1 MGLSK
6 KKIRFIALSGTT
18 GVTENMYVY
27 ECGRDMII
35 IDCGVGFPD
44 LDMHGVDLVIPDF
57 TYIRENKK
65 RLKAIFITH
74 GHEDHFG
81 ALPFLLEEVNV
92 PIYATE
98 LTAGFIK
105 DKLDDYGI
113 KKYKMNVINP
123 EKDIIKE
130 GNFKLTPFR
139 VSHSVPDTVG
149 FCLETPVGNL
159 FHVSDYKFD
168 WTPVDGKPFN
178 ITKAANLASKGVL
191 CMASDSLGSTSPGY
205 TESESLIEARIEG
218 VIEKATGQVFFTTI
232 SSNIS
237 RMQQAINV
245 AQHQGRKVC
254 LVGRSIVKKAE
265 IARSLG
271 RLHYSDET
279 VISPKQAKKLK
290 KSQIVYIISG
300 SYGQP
305 GSALYRVAMG
315 DHKFLAVEEGDTVI
329 FSGDPA
335 PPGSKTNVDALVD
348 RFFELDVDVHY
359 YDMQEDLHVSGHG
372 CQEDIKLLMGIVKP
386 RFYIPIGGTIRH
398 MRAYKKIAKAMG
410 ASERNVF
417 ELMPG
422 DVVEMDWDGAKI
434 VDKLNVKSVLV
445 DGLGVGDVGNIVL
458 RDRRILAQDGIA
470 IVVLQIDKERRRL
483 ISKPE
488 IVSRGFVFEK
498 ETKGFLE
505 NTQRI
510 LEQQLSQ
517 KPVINTN
524 LLKNETVDFL
534 ERYFFEETGRRPM
547 VLPVVIEL

>member
-1 MGLSK
+1 M
-6 KKIRFIALSGTT
+6 
-18 GVTENMYVY
+18 
-27 ECGRDMII
+27 
-35 IDCGVGFPD
+35 
-44 LDMHGVDLVIPDF
+44 
-57 TYIRENKK
+57 
-65 RLKAIFITH
+65 
-74 GHEDHFG
+74 
-81 ALPFLLEEVNV
+81 LEEVSA

-105 DKLDDYGI
+105 DKLEDYGI
-113 KKYKMNVINP
+113 KKYKLNVINP
-123 EKDIIKE
+123 EKDTIKE

-149 FCLETPVGNL
+149 FCLETPAGNL

-218 VIEKATGQVFFTTI
+218 VMEKAKGQVFFTTI

-245 AQHQGRKVC
+245 ARHQGRKVC
-254 LVGRSIVKKAE
+254 LIGRSIVKKAE

-279 VISPKQAKKLK
+279 VISPKQAKKFK
-290 KSQIVYIISG
+290 KSEIVYIISG

-315 DHKFLAVEEGDTVI
+315 DHKFLTVEEGDTVI

-386 RFYIPIGGTIRH
+386 RFFIPIGGTIRH
-398 MRAYKKIAKAMG
+398 MRAYKKIAKSMG
-410 ASERNVF
+410 AREQNVL

-422 DVVEMDWDGAKI
+422 HVVEMDWDGAKI

-470 IVVLQIDKERRRL
+470 IVVLQVDKERQKL
-483 ISKPE
+483 ITKPE

-505 NTQRI
+505 NTQRV
-510 LEQQLSQ
+510 LEQQLS
-517 KPVINTN
+517 KKSVINTN
-524 LLKNETVDFL
+524 QLKNETVNFL

-547 VLPVVIEL
+547 VLPVVVEL